1 MPHIS
6 ERGAALPAS
15 PIRKLTPYAEAAKA
29 RGVKV
34 YHLNIG
40 QPDLPTPEKA
50 MEAIRSIDKRTL
62 SYSMSQ
68 GTPALRE
75 EFSKYYR
82 TFGIDLDPDE
92 IIVTAGGSEALLATF
107 LTCFDPG
114 DEVRWLS

>member
-1 MPHIS
+1 
-6 ERGAALPAS
+6 
-15 PIRKLTPYAEAAKA
+15 
-29 RGVKV
+29 
-34 YHLNIG
+34 
-40 QPDLPTPEKA
+40 
-50 MEAIRSIDKRTL
+50 
-62 SYSMSQ
+62 MSQ

-114 DEVRWLS
+114 DEVIITEPGYANYLSFARPQDWS